1 MNALS
6 LFALASV
13 VGGYSLAIDNL
24 YQEFA
29 PQDYTYYEPVS
40 YSPAGL
46 DGLSVYDLVERAAP
60 ALDAPRCEAQAQ
72 MASILARD
80 FSEHPVDRRVVGD
93 GLHVVL
99 WGSTEMGTWTLV
111 HDGDDGV
118 TCVVSSG
125 IGWTDPSMADQIFA
139 NAPLAS

>member
-6 LFALASV
+6 ILALASV
-13 VGGYSLAIDNL
+13 VGGYSLAIDRV

-29 PQDYTYYEPVS
+29 PQDHIFSEPVS
-40 YSPAGL
+40 YYPAGM
-46 DGLSVYDLVERAAP
+46 GNLSVHDLVERAAP
-60 ALDAPRCEAQAQ
+60 ALNTPRCEAQAQ

-80 FSEHPVDRRVVGD
+80 YSEHPVGRRVVGD

-118 TCVVSSG
+118 TCVISSG
-125 IGWTDPSMADQIFA
+125 IGWTDQSMADQIFA